1 MRGKYDRRLVEA
13 PQPVGVPLKKRIQE
27 ESEVA
32 GGGGLGGVRE
42 DGGTRWG
49 RQRSPFL
56 RGHTMFG
63 PLSLNPGRLSWL
75 IMVDKPLYRTR
86 SCHRH

>member
-1 MRGKYDRRLVEA
+1 MRGKYNRRLIEA
-13 PQPVGVPLKKRIQE
+13 PQPVGVLLKKRIQE

-32 GGGGLGGVRE
+32 GGGGLGGGGE
-42 DGGTRWG
+42 DGGSRG
-49 RQRSPFL
+49 SPFL

>member
-1 MRGKYDRRLVEA
+1 MAGKYDSRWIEA
-13 PQPVGVPLKKRIQE
+13 PQPVGVLLKIQE

-32 GGGGLGGVRE
+32 GGGGLGGGRE
-42 DGGTRWG
+42 GGGGGYRG
-49 RQRSPFL
+49 RRRSPFL